1 MITRT
6 IDRNFANM
14 RLDRFLRKA
23 FPEESLSVFFAVIR
37 KKKVRVNGVVGK
49 ANQMLVEGD
58 VVNIYENFKSVKE
71 DDKCVGRESRQ
82 SSLGH
87 DRDQHLELEQS
98 DNLKTKDERETQS
111 DNPKTKDESSL
122 KGEGLP
128 LASAAEAAPATP
140 SSGDTPQR
148 PEARNA
154 TGFAKNKSTWGVS
167 DERRKTKDERLSSWG
182 AKELDFIIQTEDYVI
197 VNKPS
202 GLASQPGSGTRPGE
216 SLVEY
221 LWEWGKREGLDFKP
235 TIAHRLDQ
243 ETSGMIIAALH
254 GDTLRDFTRLI
265 REHEVDKYYFALIK
279 GNLKKDRGTINES
292 LLRTDNAKG
301 SKMLVGQ
308 DSDKAKEAITHYR
321 VKQHYE
327 GYDLVKIKLE
337 TGRMHQIRAHFAS
350 IGHPLLGDT
359 RYGDFALNRE
369 VKKQFGLNRL
379 FLHSC
384 RLEFDWEGEHKVFDC
399 PLPKEL
405 QNVIKQLKPLRIER
419 PENNFEKSRRRR

>member
-1 MITRT
+1 
-6 IDRNFANM
+6 M

-37 KKKVRVNGVVGK
+37 KKKVRVNGVVAK
-49 ANQMLVEGD
+49 ANQMLQEGD
-58 VVNIYENFKSVKE
+58 SVCIYENFRSVSE
-71 DDKCVGRESRQ
+71 NE
-82 SSLGH
+82 
-87 DRDQHLELEQS
+87 
-98 DNLKTKDERETQS
+98 
-111 DNPKTKDESSL
+111 
-122 KGEGLP
+122 KGESL
-128 LASAAEAAPATP
+128 P

-148 PEARNA
+148 PEKSDSKQA
-154 TGFAKNKSTWGVS
+154 GFAKNKSTWS
-167 DERRKTKDERLSSWG
+167 KADSPAAKLSGWG
-182 AKELDFIIQTEDYVI
+182 AKELDIVIQTEDYVVI
-197 VNKPS
+197 NKPS

-243 ETSGMIIAALH
+243 DTSGMIIAALH
-254 GDTLRDFTRLI
+254 GDTLRDFTRMI
-265 REHEVDKYYFALIK
+265 REHKIDKFYFALVK
-279 GNLKKDRGTINES
+279 GNLDRDKGTISES
-292 LLRTDNAKG
+292 LTRTDSPKG
-301 SKMLVGQ
+301 SKMKVGESGKDAQ
-308 DSDKAKEAITHYR
+308 EAITHYR

-359 RYGDFALNRE
+359 RYGDFTLNRE
-369 VKKQFGLNRL
+369 AKKLFGLNRL

-384 RLEFDWEGEHKVFDC
+384 RLEFVWNGDRKVLDC

-405 QNVIKQLKPLRIER
+405 QAVIKQLKPIR
-419 PENNFEKSRRRR
+419 NGNFK

>member
-58 VVNIYENFKSVKE
+58 VVNIYENFKSVNE
-71 DDKCVGRESRQ
+71 SDERRE
-82 SSLGH
+82 
-87 DRDQHLELEQS
+87 
-98 DNLKTKDERETQS
+98 TKDER
-111 DNPKTKDESSL
+111 NINGES
-122 KGEGLP
+122 LP

-148 PEARNA
+148 PDAKSA
-154 TGFAKNKSTWGVS
+154 TGFAKNKSTWGRHLTGA
-167 DERRKTKDERLSSWG
+167 EKQAHWG
-182 AKELDFIIQTEDYVI
+182 AHELDLVVQTEDYVI

-221 LWEWGKREGLDFKP
+221 LWEWGRNEGLDFKP

-243 ETSGMIIAALH
+243 ETSGLIIAALH
-254 GDTLRDFTRLI
+254 GDTLRDFTRMI
-265 REHEVDKYYFALIK
+265 REHVVDKFYFALVK
-279 GNLKKDRGTINES
+279 GNLKKDRGTISES
-292 LLRTDNAKG
+292 LLRTDSAKG

-308 DSDKAKEAITHYR
+308 DDENAQKAITHYR

-369 VKKQFGLNRL
+369 VKKLFGLNRL

-384 RLEFDWEGEHKVFDC
+384 RLEFDWQGEHKVFDC

-405 QNVIKQLKPLRIER
+405 RDVIKQLKPMRFER
-419 PENNFEKSRRRR
+419 PENNFQRSRR

>member
-23 FPEESLSVFFAVIR
+23 FPQESLSVFFAVIR
-37 KKKVRVNGVVGK
+37 KKKVRVNGVVAK
-49 ANQMLVEGD
+49 ANQMLQEGD
-58 VVNIYENFKSVKE
+58 SICIYENFKSVSE
-71 DDKCVGRESRQ
+71 DE
-82 SSLGH
+82 
-87 DRDQHLELEQS
+87 
-98 DNLKTKDERETQS
+98 
-111 DNPKTKDESSL
+111 
-122 KGEGLP
+122 KGE
-128 LASAAEAAPATP
+128 TP
-140 SSGDTPQR
+140 TK
-148 PEARNA
+148 PEAVGSWGKA
-154 TGFAKNKSTWGVS
+154 TTPAAKQSN
-167 DERRKTKDERLSSWG
+167 WG
-182 AKELDFIIQTEDYVI
+182 AKELDIVIQTEDYVVI
-197 VNKPS
+197 NKPS

-254 GDTLRDFTRLI
+254 GDTLRDFTRMI
-265 REHEVDKYYFALIK
+265 REHRIDKFYFALVK
-279 GNLKKDRGTINES
+279 GNLKRDKGTISES
-292 LLRTDNAKG
+292 LTRTDSPKG
-301 SKMLVGQ
+301 SKMKVGEAGKDAQ
-308 DSDKAKEAITHYR
+308 EAITHYR

-350 IGHPLLGDT
+350 IGHPLLGDS

-369 VKKQFGLNRL
+369 AKKLFGLNRL

-384 RLEFDWEGEHKVFDC
+384 RLEFVWNGDRKVLDC

-405 QNVIKQLKPLRIER
+405 QAVIKQLKPIRY
-419 PENNFEKSRRRR
+419 EKFK

>member
-23 FPEESLSVFFAVIR
+23 FPDESLSVFFAIIR
-37 KKKVRVNGVVGK
+37 KKKVRVNGVVAK
-49 ANQMLVEGD
+49 ANQMLAEGD
-58 VVNIYENFKSVKE
+58 TVCIYENFKSV
-71 DDKCVGRESRQ
+71 VG
-82 SSLGH
+82 
-87 DRDQHLELEQS
+87 
-98 DNLKTKDERETQS
+98 DERREACPEPAEGTR
-111 DNPKTKDESSL
+111 DER
-122 KGEGLP
+122 KGE
-128 LASAAEAAPATP
+128 STP
-140 SSGDTPQR
+140 SSGR
-148 PEARNA
+148 
-154 TGFAKNKSTWGVS
+154 TWGKAS
-167 DERRKTKDERLSSWG
+167 SPAAKLSSWG
-182 AKELDFIIQTEDYVI
+182 AKDLDIVRQTEDYVV

-254 GDTLRDFTRLI
+254 GDTLRDFTRMI
-265 REHEVDKYYFALIK
+265 REHKVDKFYFALVK
-279 GNLKKDRGTINES
+279 GNLKKDKGTIDES
-292 LLRTDNAKG
+292 LTRTDSPKG
-301 SKMLVGQ
+301 SKMKVGESGKDAQ
-308 DSDKAKEAITHYR
+308 EAITHYR

-369 VKKQFGLNRL
+369 VKKEFGLNRL

-384 RLEFDWEGEHKVFDC
+384 RLEFFWNGDKIVLDC

-405 QNVIKQLKPLRIER
+405 QAVIKQLKPLRR
-419 PENNFEKSRRRR
+419 DFSR

>member
-1 MITRT
+1 MITRV

-23 FPEESLSVFFAVIR
+23 FPDESLSVFFAVIR

-49 ANQMLVEGD
+49 ANQMLQEGD
-58 VVNIYENFKSVKE
+58 TVCIYENFKSVSE
-71 DDKCVGRESRQ
+71 
-82 SSLGH
+82 
-87 DRDQHLELEQS
+87 
-98 DNLKTKDERETQS
+98 DER
-111 DNPKTKDESSL
+111 DASS
-122 KGEGLP
+122 EF
-128 LASAAEAAPATP
+128 
-140 SSGDTPQR
+140 
-148 PEARNA
+148 EARNSEPKNVIA
-154 TGFAKNKSTWGVS
+154 SSEGTKQSPVAVSNSGFAKAKSTWG
-167 DERRKTKDERLSSWG
+167 KTTSSAEKQSSWG
-182 AKELDFIIQTEDYVI
+182 AKELDIVIQTEDYVV

-221 LWEWGKREGLDFKP
+221 LWEWGRREGLDFKP

-254 GDTLRDFTRLI
+254 GDTLRDFTRMI
-265 REHEVDKYYFALIK
+265 REHEVDKFYYALVK
-279 GNLKKDRGTINES
+279 GNLKKDKGTIDET
-292 LLRTDNAKG
+292 LTRTDAAKG
-301 SKMLVGQ
+301 SKMKVGETGKDAQ
-308 DSDKAKEAITHYR
+308 KAITHYR

-369 VKKQFGLNRL
+369 VKKQLGLHRL

-384 RLEFDWEGEHKVFDC
+384 RLEFVWHGDKIVLDC

-405 QNVIKQLKPLRIER
+405 QGVVDQLKPIRHEHR
-419 PENNFEKSRRRR
+419 

>member
-1 MITRT
+1 MITRL
-6 IDRNFANM
+6 IDRDFANM

-37 KKKVRVNGVVGK
+37 KKKVRVNGVIGK
-49 ANQMLVEGD
+49 ANQMLSEGD
-58 VVNIYENFKSVKE
+58 VVCIYENFKSVDSSDE
-71 DDKCVGRESRQ
+71 RRGSAGSPTEARDERQGSGREAQ
-82 SSLGH
+82 
-87 DRDQHLELEQS
+87 D
-98 DNLKTKDERETQS
+98 
-111 DNPKTKDESSL
+111 
-122 KGEGLP
+122 
-128 LASAAEAAPATP
+128 
-140 SSGDTPQR
+140 SGDKWG
-148 PEARNA
+148 ASK
-154 TGFAKNKSTWGVS
+154 TGFAKSKSTWG
-167 DERRKTKDERLSSWG
+167 KDSSVGKQARWG
-182 AKELDFIIQTEDYVI
+182 ARELDIVIQTEDYVI

-221 LWEWGKREGLDFKP
+221 LWEWGKSEGLDFKP

-243 ETSGMIIAALH
+243 ETSGMLIAALH
-254 GDTLRDFTRLI
+254 GDTLRDFTRMI
-265 REHEVDKYYFALIK
+265 REHEVEKFYFALVK
-279 GNLKKDRGTINES
+279 GNLKKEKGTIDES
-292 LLRTDNAKG
+292 LTRTDAAKG
-301 SKMLVGQ
+301 SKMKVGETGKDAQ
-308 DSDKAKEAITHYR
+308 KAITHYR

-369 VKKQFGLNRL
+369 AKKTLGLHRL

-384 RLEFDWEGEHKVFDC
+384 RLEFVWQGERKVFDC

-405 QNVIKQLKPLRIER
+405 QSVIKQLKPIKMDR
-419 PENNFEKSRRRR
+419 

>member
-1 MITRT
+1 MITRV

-23 FPEESLSVFFAVIR
+23 FPDESLSVFFAVIR

-49 ANQMLVEGD
+49 ANQMLQEGD
-58 VVNIYENFKSVKE
+58 TVCIYENFKSVE
-71 DDKCVGRESRQ
+71 NNSDFGIQ
-82 SSLGH
+82 SS
-87 DRDQHLELEQS
+87 E
-98 DNLKTKDERETQS
+98 TKDVAASSEGTKQS
-111 DNPKTKDESSL
+111 S
-122 KGEGLP
+122 
-128 LASAAEAAPATP
+128 
-140 SSGDTPQR
+140 
-148 PEARNA
+148 
-154 TGFAKNKSTWGVS
+154 TGFAKAKSTWGKS
-167 DERRKTKDERLSSWG
+167 TSSADKQSGWG
-182 AKELDFIIQTEDYVI
+182 AKELDIVIQTEDYVV

-221 LWEWGKREGLDFKP
+221 LWEWGRREGLDFKP

-254 GDTLRDFTRLI
+254 GDTLRDFTRMI
-265 REHEVDKYYFALIK
+265 REHEVDKFYFALVK
-279 GNLKKDRGTINES
+279 GNLKKDKGTINET
-292 LLRTDNAKG
+292 LTRTDAAKG
-301 SKMLVGQ
+301 SKMKVGETGKDAQ
-308 DSDKAKEAITHYR
+308 KAITHYR

-369 VKKQFGLNRL
+369 VKKTLGLNRL

-384 RLEFDWEGEHKVFDC
+384 RLEFTWQGDKKVFDC

-405 QNVIKQLKPLRIER
+405 QSVINQLKPLRFER
-419 PENNFEKSRRRR
+419 NH

>member
-49 ANQMLVEGD
+49 ANQMLAEGD
-58 VVNIYENFKSVKE
+58 VVNIYENFKSVSE
-71 DDKCVGRESRQ
+71 TDESGNDKQ
-82 SSLGH
+82 SSSIKLSAGG
-87 DRDQHLELEQS
+87 DPSSSNQNNATKQDAWIPSEQS
-98 DNLKTKDERETQS
+98 
-111 DNPKTKDESSL
+111 SSRM
-122 KGEGLP
+122 
-128 LASAAEAAPATP
+128 TV
-140 SSGDTPQR
+140 
-148 PEARNA
+148 
-154 TGFAKNKSTWGVS
+154 TGFAKNKSTWGKS
-167 DERRKTKDERLSSWG
+167 TSAAEKQAHWG
-182 AKELDFIIQTEDYVI
+182 AHELEFVIQNEDYVI

-221 LWEWGKREGLDFKP
+221 LWEWGKNEGLDFKP

-265 REHEVDKYYFALIK
+265 REHEVDKYYFALVK

-308 DSDKAKEAITHYR
+308 DDEKAQKAITHYR

-384 RLEFDWEGEHKVFDC
+384 RLEFDWQGEHKVFDC

-405 QNVIKQLKPLRIER
+405 QSVIKQLKPLRIER
-419 PENNFEKSRRRR
+419 PENNFERSRRR

>member
-1 MITRT
+1 LAFISIFHYMITRI

-23 FPEESLSVFFAVIR
+23 FPDESLSIFFAVIR

-58 VVNIYENFKSVKE
+58 TVCIYENFKSVDADNKTPVDTLAATRLRFDE
-71 DDKCVGRESRQ
+71 GNAKQAQGDKGATTQ
-82 SSLGH
+82 A
-87 DRDQHLELEQS
+87 
-98 DNLKTKDERETQS
+98 DNKRSKS
-111 DNPKTKDESSL
+111 
-122 KGEGLP
+122 
-128 LASAAEAAPATP
+128 
-140 SSGDTPQR
+140 
-148 PEARNA
+148 
-154 TGFAKNKSTWGVS
+154 GFAKNKSTWG
-167 DERRKTKDERLSSWG
+167 KALSPAEKQAGWG
-182 AKELDFIIQTEDYVI
+182 AKDLDIVIQTEDYVV

-221 LWEWGKREGLDFKP
+221 LWEWGRREGLDFKP

-243 ETSGMIIAALH
+243 ETSGLIVAALH
-254 GDTLRDFTRLI
+254 GDTLRDLTRLI
-265 REHEVDKYYFALIK
+265 REHEVDKFYFALVK
-279 GNLKKDRGTINES
+279 GNLKKDKGTISES
-292 LLRTDNAKG
+292 LTRTDAAKG
-301 SKMLVGQ
+301 SKMKVGETGK
-308 DSDKAKEAITHYR
+308 DAKEAITHYR
-321 VKQHYE
+321 VKQHYV

-350 IGHPLLGDT
+350 IGHPLLGDS

-369 VKKQFGLNRL
+369 AKKELGLHRL

-384 RLEFDWEGEHKVFDC
+384 RLEFVWKGERKVFDC

-405 QNVIKQLKPLRIER
+405 QNVIDKLKPVHFRHDSVEQHR
-419 PENNFEKSRRRR
+419 K

>member
-58 VVNIYENFKSVKE
+58 VVNIYENFKSVSDETKMDPITKLQGDNNLDNVILEGQSPDRIQESDKE
-71 DDKCVGRESRQ
+71 TSNKQ
-82 SSLGH
+82 
-87 DRDQHLELEQS
+87 
-98 DNLKTKDERETQS
+98 
-111 DNPKTKDESSL
+111 
-122 KGEGLP
+122 
-128 LASAAEAAPATP
+128 
-140 SSGDTPQR
+140 
-148 PEARNA
+148 
-154 TGFAKNKSTWGVS
+154 TGFAKNKSTWGRHLTGA
-167 DERRKTKDERLSSWG
+167 EKQAHWG
-182 AKELDFIIQTEDYVI
+182 AHELDLVVQTEDYVI

-221 LWEWGKREGLDFKP
+221 LWEWGRSEGLDFKP

-243 ETSGMIIAALH
+243 ETSGLIIAALH
-254 GDTLRDFTRLI
+254 GDTLRDFTRMI
-265 REHEVDKYYFALIK
+265 REHVVDKFYFALVK
-279 GNLKKDRGTINES
+279 GNLKKDRGTISES
-292 LLRTDNAKG
+292 LLRTDSAKG

-308 DSDKAKEAITHYR
+308 DDENAQKAITHYR

-384 RLEFDWEGEHKVFDC
+384 RLEFDWQGEHKVFDC

-405 QNVIKQLKPLRIER
+405 RDVIKQLKPMRFER
-419 PENNFEKSRRRR
+419 PENNFQRSRR

>member
-58 VVNIYENFKSVKE
+58 VVNIYENFKSVNE
-71 DDKCVGRESRQ
+71 SDERRE
-82 SSLGH
+82 
-87 DRDQHLELEQS
+87 
-98 DNLKTKDERETQS
+98 TKDER
-111 DNPKTKDESSL
+111 NI
-122 KGEGLP
+122 KGESLP

-140 SSGDTPQR
+140 SSGATPQR
-148 PEARNA
+148 PDAKNA
-154 TGFAKNKSTWGVS
+154 TGFAKNKSTWGRHLTGA
-167 DERRKTKDERLSSWG
+167 EKQAHWG
-182 AKELDFIIQTEDYVI
+182 AHELDLIVQTEDYVI

-221 LWEWGKREGLDFKP
+221 LWEWGRSEGLDFKP

-243 ETSGMIIAALH
+243 ETSGLIIAALH
-254 GDTLRDFTRLI
+254 GDTLRDFTRMI
-265 REHEVDKYYFALIK
+265 REHVVDKFYFALVK
-279 GNLKKDRGTINES
+279 GNLKKDRGTISES
-292 LLRTDNAKG
+292 LLRTDSAKG

-308 DSDKAKEAITHYR
+308 DDENAQKAITHYR

-369 VKKQFGLNRL
+369 VKKLFGLNRL

-384 RLEFDWEGEHKVFDC
+384 RLEFDWQGEHKVFDC

-405 QNVIKQLKPLRIER
+405 RDVIKQLKPMRYER
-419 PENNFEKSRRRR
+419 PENNFERSRRR

>member
-58 VVNIYENFKSVKE
+58 VVNIYENFKSVNASDE
-71 DDKCVGRESRQ
+71 RRE
-82 SSLGH
+82 
-87 DRDQHLELEQS
+87 
-98 DNLKTKDERETQS
+98 TKDER
-111 DNPKTKDESSL
+111 NINGES
-122 KGEGLP
+122 LP

-148 PEARNA
+148 PDAKNA
-154 TGFAKNKSTWGVS
+154 TGFAKNKSTWGRHLTGA
-167 DERRKTKDERLSSWG
+167 EKQAHWG
-182 AKELDFIIQTEDYVI
+182 AHELDLVVQTEDYVI

-221 LWEWGKREGLDFKP
+221 LWEWGRNEGLDFKP

-243 ETSGMIIAALH
+243 ETSGLIIAALH
-254 GDTLRDFTRLI
+254 GDTLRDFTLMI
-265 REHEVDKYYFALIK
+265 REHVVDKFYFALVK
-279 GNLKKDRGTINES
+279 GNLKKDRGTISES
-292 LLRTDNAKG
+292 LLRTDSAKG

-308 DSDKAKEAITHYR
+308 DDENAQKAITHYR

-369 VKKQFGLNRL
+369 VKKLFGLNRL

-384 RLEFDWEGEHKVFDC
+384 RLEFDWQGEHKVFDC

-405 QNVIKQLKPLRIER
+405 RDVIKQLKPMRYER
-419 PENNFEKSRRRR
+419 R

>member
-1 MITRT
+1 
-6 IDRNFANM
+6 M

-58 VVNIYENFKSVKE
+58 VVNIYENFKSVSE
-71 DDKCVGRESRQ
+71 DDK
-82 SSLGH
+82 
-87 DRDQHLELEQS
+87 
-98 DNLKTKDERETQS
+98 
-111 DNPKTKDESSL
+111 
-122 KGEGLP
+122 KGESLP

-148 PEARNA
+148 PDAKSA
-154 TGFAKNKSTWGVS
+154 TGFAKNKSTWGRHLTGA
-167 DERRKTKDERLSSWG
+167 EKQAHWG
-182 AKELDFIIQTEDYVI
+182 AHELDLVVQTEDYVI

-221 LWEWGKREGLDFKP
+221 LWEWGRNEGLDFKP

-243 ETSGMIIAALH
+243 ETSGLIIAALH
-254 GDTLRDFTRLI
+254 GDTLRDFTRMI
-265 REHEVDKYYFALIK
+265 REHVVDKFYFALVK
-279 GNLKKDRGTINES
+279 GNLKKDRGTISES
-292 LLRTDNAKG
+292 LLRTDSAKG

-308 DSDKAKEAITHYR
+308 DDENAQKAITHYR

-384 RLEFDWEGEHKVFDC
+384 RLEFDWQGEHKVFDC

-405 QNVIKQLKPLRIER
+405 RDVIKQLKPMRYER
-419 PENNFEKSRRRR
+419 PENNFQRSRR

>member
-1 MITRT
+1 MITRV

-23 FPEESLSVFFAVIR
+23 FPDESLSVFFAVIR

-49 ANQMLVEGD
+49 ANQMLAEGD
-58 VVNIYENFKSVKE
+58 TVCIYENFKSVSE
-71 DDKCVGRESRQ
+71 DEKAGTPVKASNIIALDSAQ
-82 SSLGH
+82 
-87 DRDQHLELEQS
+87 
-98 DNLKTKDERETQS
+98 DNS
-111 DNPKTKDESSL
+111 
-122 KGEGLP
+122 
-128 LASAAEAAPATP
+128 
-140 SSGDTPQR
+140 
-148 PEARNA
+148 
-154 TGFAKNKSTWGVS
+154 GFAKKKSTWGKATS
-167 DERRKTKDERLSSWG
+167 PSEKQSGWG
-182 AKELDFIIQTEDYVI
+182 AKELDIIIQTEDYVV

-221 LWEWGKREGLDFKP
+221 LWEWGRREGLDFKP

-254 GDTLRDFTRLI
+254 GDTLRDFTRMI
-265 REHEVDKYYFALIK
+265 REHEVDKFYYALVK
-279 GNLKKDRGTINES
+279 GNLKKDKGTINET
-292 LLRTDNAKG
+292 LTRTDAAKG
-301 SKMLVGQ
+301 SKMKVGETGKDAQ
-308 DSDKAKEAITHYR
+308 AAVTHYR

-327 GYDLVKIKLE
+327 GYDLVKIQLE

-350 IGHPLLGDT
+350 IGHPLLGDS

-369 VKKQFGLNRL
+369 VKKQFGLHRL

-384 RLEFDWEGEHKVFDC
+384 RLEFTWRGDKIVLDC

-405 QNVIKQLKPLRIER
+405 QSVVDQLKPLRVVR
-419 PENNFEKSRRRR
+419 NH

>member
-58 VVNIYENFKSVKE
+58 VVNIYENFKSVSE
-71 DDKCVGRESRQ
+71 DDK
-82 SSLGH
+82 
-87 DRDQHLELEQS
+87 
-98 DNLKTKDERETQS
+98 
-111 DNPKTKDESSL
+111 
-122 KGEGLP
+122 KGESLP

-140 SSGDTPQR
+140 SSGDTQQHPD
-148 PEARNA
+148 AKSA
-154 TGFAKNKSTWGVS
+154 TGFAKKKSTWGQVRTGA
-167 DERRKTKDERLSSWG
+167 EKQAHWG
-182 AKELDFIIQTEDYVI
+182 AHELDLIVQTEDYVV

-221 LWEWGKREGLDFKP
+221 LWEWGRNEGLDFKP

-254 GDTLRDFTRLI
+254 GDTLRDFTRMI
-265 REHEVDKYYFALIK
+265 REHVVDKFYFALVK

-292 LLRTDNAKG
+292 LLRTDSAKG

-308 DSDKAKEAITHYR
+308 DDDNAQKAITHYR

-384 RLEFDWEGEHKVFDC
+384 RLEFDWKGEHKVFDC

-405 QNVIKQLKPLRIER
+405 RDVIKQLKPIHYER
-419 PENNFEKSRRRR
+419 PENNFQKSHRR

>member
-58 VVNIYENFKSVKE
+58 VVNIYENFKSVSE
-71 DDKCVGRESRQ
+71 DDK
-82 SSLGH
+82 
-87 DRDQHLELEQS
+87 
-98 DNLKTKDERETQS
+98 
-111 DNPKTKDESSL
+111 
-122 KGEGLP
+122 KGESLS

-148 PEARNA
+148 PDAKNA
-154 TGFAKNKSTWGVS
+154 TGFAKNKSTWGRHLTGA
-167 DERRKTKDERLSSWG
+167 EKQAHWG
-182 AKELDFIIQTEDYVI
+182 AHELDLVVQTEDYVI

-221 LWEWGKREGLDFKP
+221 LWEWGRNEGLDFKP

-243 ETSGMIIAALH
+243 ETSGLIIAALH
-254 GDTLRDFTRLI
+254 GDTLRDFTRMI
-265 REHEVDKYYFALIK
+265 REHVVDKFYFALVK
-279 GNLKKDRGTINES
+279 GNLKKDRGTISES
-292 LLRTDNAKG
+292 LLRTDSAKG

-308 DSDKAKEAITHYR
+308 DDENAQKAITHYR

-369 VKKQFGLNRL
+369 VKKLFGLNRL

-384 RLEFDWEGEHKVFDC
+384 RLEFDWQGEHKVFDC

-405 QNVIKQLKPLRIER
+405 RDVIKQLKPMRYER
-419 PENNFEKSRRRR
+419 PENNFQRSRR

>member
-1 MITRT
+1 MITRI

-23 FPEESLSVFFAVIR
+23 FPDESLSVFFAVIR

-49 ANQMLVEGD
+49 ASQMLAEGD
-58 VVNIYENFKSVKE
+58 TVCIYENFKSVEADNKTHA
-71 DDKCVGRESRQ
+71 DTLAASR
-82 SSLGH
+82 L
-87 DRDQHLELEQS
+87 RC
-98 DNLKTKDERETQS
+98 DEG
-111 DNPKTKDESSL
+111 N
-122 KGEGLP
+122 
-128 LASAAEAAPATP
+128 AAQAQGDSKQATP
-140 SSGDTPQR
+140 SKS
-148 PEARNA
+148 
-154 TGFAKNKSTWGVS
+154 GFAKNKSTWGKV
-167 DERRKTKDERLSSWG
+167 LSPAEKQAGWG
-182 AKELDFIIQTEDYVI
+182 AKDLDIVIQTEDYVI

-221 LWEWGKREGLDFKP
+221 LWEWGRREGLDFKP

-243 ETSGMIIAALH
+243 ETSGMLIAALH
-254 GDTLRDFTRLI
+254 GDTLRDFTRMI
-265 REHEVDKYYFALIK
+265 REHEVEKFYFALVK
-279 GNLKKDRGTINES
+279 GNLKKEKGTISES
-292 LLRTDNAKG
+292 LTRTDAAKG
-301 SKMLVGQ
+301 SKMKVGESGK
-308 DSDKAKEAITHYR
+308 DAKEAVTHYR

-369 VKKQFGLNRL
+369 VKKTLGLHRL

-384 RLEFDWEGEHKVFDC
+384 RLEFVWQGERKVFDC

-405 QNVIKQLKPLRIER
+405 QSVIDKLKPMRFRHDIADPR
-419 PENNFEKSRRRR
+419 GARK

>member
-58 VVNIYENFKSVKE
+58 VVNIYENFKSVSE
-71 DDKCVGRESRQ
+71 SDERRE
-82 SSLGH
+82 
-87 DRDQHLELEQS
+87 
-98 DNLKTKDERETQS
+98 TKDER
-111 DNPKTKDESSL
+111 NINGES
-122 KGEGLP
+122 LP

-148 PEARNA
+148 PEAKSA
-154 TGFAKNKSTWGVS
+154 TGFAKNKSTWGRHLTGA
-167 DERRKTKDERLSSWG
+167 EKQAHWG
-182 AKELDFIIQTEDYVI
+182 AHELDLVVQTEDYVI

-221 LWEWGKREGLDFKP
+221 LWEWGRSEGLDFKP

-243 ETSGMIIAALH
+243 ETSGLIIAALH
-254 GDTLRDFTRLI
+254 GDTLRDFTRMI
-265 REHEVDKYYFALIK
+265 REHVVDKFYFALVK
-279 GNLKKDRGTINES
+279 GNLKKDRGTISES
-292 LLRTDNAKG
+292 LLRTDSAKG

-308 DSDKAKEAITHYR
+308 DDENAQKAITHYR

-384 RLEFDWEGEHKVFDC
+384 RLEFDWQGEHKVFDC

-405 QNVIKQLKPLRIER
+405 RDVIKQLKPMRYER
-419 PENNFEKSRRRR
+419 PENNFQRSRR

>member
-1 MITRT
+1 MITRV

-23 FPEESLSVFFAVIR
+23 FPDESLSVFFAVIR

-49 ANQMLVEGD
+49 ANQMLQEGD
-58 VVNIYENFKSVKE
+58 TVCIYENFKSVSE
-71 DDKCVGRESRQ
+71 DERTLASSLQTRDENTACHPELYETKNFSSQVEL
-82 SSLGH
+82 SSLGKAK
-87 DRDQHLELEQS
+87 RV
-98 DNLKTKDERETQS
+98 
-111 DNPKTKDESSL
+111 
-122 KGEGLP
+122 EG
-128 LASAAEAAPATP
+128 S
-140 SSGDTPQR
+140 
-148 PEARNA
+148 NA
-154 TGFAKNKSTWGVS
+154 GFAKAKSTWG
-167 DERRKTKDERLSSWG
+167 KTDERLKTRDERKASWG
-182 AKELDFIIQTEDYVI
+182 AKELDIVIQTEDYVV

-221 LWEWGKREGLDFKP
+221 LWEWGRREGLDFKP

-254 GDTLRDFTRLI
+254 GDTLRDFTRMI
-265 REHEVDKYYFALIK
+265 REHEVDKFYYALVK
-279 GNLKKDRGTINES
+279 GNLKKDKGTINET
-292 LLRTDNAKG
+292 LTRTDAAKG
-301 SKMLVGQ
+301 SKMKVGETGKDAQ
-308 DSDKAKEAITHYR
+308 QAITHYR

-369 VKKQFGLNRL
+369 VKKQLGLHRL

-384 RLEFDWEGEHKVFDC
+384 RLEFTWHGDKIVLDC

-405 QNVIKQLKPLRIER
+405 QSVVDQLKPIRHEHR
-419 PENNFEKSRRRR
+419 

>member
-58 VVNIYENFKSVKE
+58 VVNIYENFKSVSE
-71 DDKCVGRESRQ
+71 DDK
-82 SSLGH
+82 
-87 DRDQHLELEQS
+87 
-98 DNLKTKDERETQS
+98 
-111 DNPKTKDESSL
+111 
-122 KGEGLP
+122 KGESLP

-148 PEARNA
+148 PDAKSA
-154 TGFAKNKSTWGVS
+154 TGFAKNKSTWGRHLTGA
-167 DERRKTKDERLSSWG
+167 EKQAHWG
-182 AKELDFIIQTEDYVI
+182 AHELDLVVQTEDYVI

-221 LWEWGKREGLDFKP
+221 LWEWGRNEGLDFKP

-243 ETSGMIIAALH
+243 ETSGLIIAALH
-254 GDTLRDFTRLI
+254 GDTLRDFTRMI
-265 REHEVDKYYFALIK
+265 REHVVDKFYFALVK
-279 GNLKKDRGTINES
+279 GNLKKDRGTISES
-292 LLRTDNAKG
+292 LLRTDSAKG

-308 DSDKAKEAITHYR
+308 DDENAQKAITHYR

-384 RLEFDWEGEHKVFDC
+384 RLEFDWQGEHKVFDC

-405 QNVIKQLKPLRIER
+405 RDVIKQLKPMRYER
-419 PENNFEKSRRRR
+419 PENNFQRSRR

>member
-58 VVNIYENFKSVKE
+58 VVNIYENFKSVS
-71 DDKCVGRESRQ
+71 ES
-82 SSLGH
+82 
-87 DRDQHLELEQS
+87 
-98 DNLKTKDERETQS
+98 DERRETR
-111 DNPKTKDESSL
+111 DERNI
-122 KGEGLP
+122 KGESLP

-148 PEARNA
+148 PDAKNA
-154 TGFAKNKSTWGVS
+154 TGFAKNKSTWGRHLTGA
-167 DERRKTKDERLSSWG
+167 EKQAHWG
-182 AKELDFIIQTEDYVI
+182 AHELDLIVQTEDYVI

-221 LWEWGKREGLDFKP
+221 LWEWGRSEGLDFKP

-243 ETSGMIIAALH
+243 ETSGLIIAALH
-254 GDTLRDFTRLI
+254 GDTLRDFTRMI
-265 REHEVDKYYFALIK
+265 REHVVDKFYFALVK
-279 GNLKKDRGTINES
+279 GNLKKDRGTISES
-292 LLRTDNAKG
+292 LLRTDSAKG

-308 DSDKAKEAITHYR
+308 DDENAQKAITHYR

-384 RLEFDWEGEHKVFDC
+384 RLEFDWQGEHKVFDC

-405 QNVIKQLKPLRIER
+405 RDVIKQLKPMRFER
-419 PENNFEKSRRRR
+419 PENNFERSRRR

>member
-58 VVNIYENFKSVKE
+58 VVNIYENFKSVSE
-71 DDKCVGRESRQ
+71 DDK
-82 SSLGH
+82 
-87 DRDQHLELEQS
+87 
-98 DNLKTKDERETQS
+98 
-111 DNPKTKDESSL
+111 
-122 KGEGLP
+122 KGESLP
-128 LASAAEAAPATP
+128 LASATEAAPATP

-148 PEARNA
+148 PDAKSA
-154 TGFAKNKSTWGVS
+154 TGFAKNKSTWGRHLTGA
-167 DERRKTKDERLSSWG
+167 EKQAHWG
-182 AKELDFIIQTEDYVI
+182 AHELDLVVQTEDYVI

-221 LWEWGKREGLDFKP
+221 LWEWGRSEGLDFKP

-243 ETSGMIIAALH
+243 ETSGLIIAALH
-254 GDTLRDFTRLI
+254 GDTLRDFTRMI
-265 REHEVDKYYFALIK
+265 REHVVDKFYFALVK
-279 GNLKKDRGTINES
+279 GNLKKDRGTISES
-292 LLRTDNAKG
+292 LLRTDSAKG

-308 DSDKAKEAITHYR
+308 DDENAQKAITHYR

-369 VKKQFGLNRL
+369 VKKLFGLNRL

-384 RLEFDWEGEHKVFDC
+384 RLEFDWQGEHKVFDC

-405 QNVIKQLKPLRIER
+405 RDVIKQLKPMRFER
-419 PENNFEKSRRRR
+419 PENNFQRSRR

>member
-1 MITRT
+1 MITRI

-23 FPEESLSVFFAVIR
+23 FPDESLSVFFAVIR
-37 KKKVRVNGVVGK
+37 KKKVRVNGVIGK
-49 ANQMLVEGD
+49 ANQMLAEGD
-58 VVNIYENFKSVKE
+58 TVCIYENFKSVEADNKTHADTLAATDE
-71 DDKCVGRESRQ
+71 GTSCRSRAN
-82 SSLGH
+82 G
-87 DRDQHLELEQS
+87 
-98 DNLKTKDERETQS
+98 ETR
-111 DNPKTKDESSL
+111 
-122 KGEGLP
+122 
-128 LASAAEAAPATP
+128 ASMDTLVP
-140 SSGDTPQR
+140 SALRCDV
-148 PEARNA
+148 
-154 TGFAKNKSTWGVS
+154 GFAKNKSTWGKV
-167 DERRKTKDERLSSWG
+167 LSPAEKQAGWG
-182 AKELDFIIQTEDYVI
+182 AKDLDIVIQTEDYVI

-221 LWEWGKREGLDFKP
+221 LWEWGRNEGLDFKP

-243 ETSGMIIAALH
+243 ETSGMLIAALH
-254 GDTLRDFTRLI
+254 GDTLRDFTRMI
-265 REHEVDKYYFALIK
+265 REHEVEKFYFALVK
-279 GNLKKDRGTINES
+279 GNLKKEKGTISES
-292 LLRTDNAKG
+292 LTRTDAAKG
-301 SKMLVGQ
+301 SKMKVGESGK
-308 DSDKAKEAITHYR
+308 DAKEAVTHYR

-369 VKKQFGLNRL
+369 VKKELGLHRL

-384 RLEFDWEGEHKVFDC
+384 RLEFVWKGERKVFDC

-405 QNVIKQLKPLRIER
+405 QNVIDKLKPVHFRHNDSESHR
-419 PENNFEKSRRRR
+419 GR

>member
-49 ANQMLVEGD
+49 ANQMLAEGD
-58 VVNIYENFKSVKE
+58 VVNIYENFKSVSE
-71 DDKCVGRESRQ
+71 TDESGNDKQ
-82 SSLGH
+82 SSSIKLSAGG
-87 DRDQHLELEQS
+87 DPSSSNQNNATKQDAWIPSEQS
-98 DNLKTKDERETQS
+98 
-111 DNPKTKDESSL
+111 SSRM
-122 KGEGLP
+122 
-128 LASAAEAAPATP
+128 TV
-140 SSGDTPQR
+140 
-148 PEARNA
+148 
-154 TGFAKNKSTWGVS
+154 TGFAKNKSTWGKS
-167 DERRKTKDERLSSWG
+167 TSAAEKQAHWG
-182 AKELDFIIQTEDYVI
+182 AHELEFVIQNEDYVI
-197 VNKPS
+197 INKPS

-221 LWEWGKREGLDFKP
+221 LWEWGKNEGLDFKP

-265 REHEVDKYYFALIK
+265 REHEVDKYYFALVK

-308 DSDKAKEAITHYR
+308 DDEKAQKAITHYR

-384 RLEFDWEGEHKVFDC
+384 RLEFDWQGEHKVFDC

-419 PENNFEKSRRRR
+419 PENNFERSRRR